1 MQFLCHAFKQ
11 KPRFGRLVNVIKHFW
26 RKYQNY
32 SNLFNGDNRECVRV
46 ILKEIIEFI
55 KYFCYKKQMCMAS
68 FHTFSFFEKSRF
80 LPKAPLATLT
90 HW

>member
-32 SNLFNGDNRECVRV
+32 SNLFNGDNRECVRF
-46 ILKEIIEFI
+46 ILKEII
-55 KYFCYKKQMCMAS
+55 
-68 FHTFSFFEKSRF
+68 
-80 LPKAPLATLT
+80 
-90 HW
+90 